1 MSHKVHP
8 KIFRIKNLGDWDS
21 RWFDIKNFPKNLEND
36 MLIRNYLEKKLKSA
50 GVQGIEIERF
60 TDTTKVIVNTSRPGV
75 VIGRQGKGA
84 EEIKKE
90 LQKKFAGQGV
100 SIKLEIRELK
110 NPWSNAL
117 FVAQNIAQQI
127 ERRMQFRRVMKTII
141 RKSEMNR
148 DIKGIRLEVSGRL
161 NGATI
166 ARREWLSKGR
176 LPRQTLRSD
185 LDYGF
190 AEAKC
195 TYGIIGVKVWL
206 YKGEKFDK

>member
-8 KIFRIKNLGDWDS
+8 KIFRIKGLSDWAS
-21 RWFDIKNFPKNLEND
+21 RWFDKKNYAKNLESD
-36 MLIRNYLEKKLKSA
+36 MLIRNFLEEKLKAA
-50 GVQGIEIERF
+50 GVQNIEIERF
-60 TDTTKVIVNTSRPGV
+60 TDTTKVIVTTSRPGV

-84 EEIKKE
+84 EDLKKE
-90 LQKKFAGQGV
+90 LQKRFGTQGV
-100 SIKLEIRELK
+100 EIKLEIKELK

-117 FVAQNIAQQI
+117 FIAQNIAQQI
-127 ERRMQFRRVMKTII
+127 ERRMNFRRVMKSII

-148 DIKGIRLEVSGRL
+148 EIKGIRIEVSGRL

-166 ARREWLSKGR
+166 ARREWLAKGR

-190 AEAKC
+190 AEARC
-195 TYGIIGVKVWL
+195 TYGTIGVKVWL
-206 YKGEKFDK
+206 YKGDKFDK